1 MKTVTM
7 GIMWIMMA
15 AQTVKLTV
23 TMFAIVNLQSV
34 IGVVE
39 TVSINHKWE
48 SNAIMEIQ
56 RSMMAAQII
65 VKLSKIG
72 SVPKIIQT
80 NFRYVCQI
88 AEMELLFRLFNSAMI
103 KIALTVMAVRIVK
116 SIVSIFVRVSH
127 QFAIGAAE
135 IKFINLKWENN
146 ATMEIQQSMM
156 GVRTV
161 AKFFLIGIA
170 TIYKIWSQFV
180 HMSLIAEMGSQLPM

>member
-1 MKTVTM
+1 
-7 GIMWIMMA
+7 MA

-170 TIYKIWSQFV
+170 TIYKI
-180 HMSLIAEMGSQLPM
+180 